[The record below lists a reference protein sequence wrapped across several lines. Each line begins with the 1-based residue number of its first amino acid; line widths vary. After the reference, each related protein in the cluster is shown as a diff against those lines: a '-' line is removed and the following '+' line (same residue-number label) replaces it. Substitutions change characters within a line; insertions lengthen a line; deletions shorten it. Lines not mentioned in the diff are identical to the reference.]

1 MFEFELV
8 WKWVLKNFKNAYDF
22 EAGLFFYSV
31 GWKISAVP
39 SFFKHLIW
47 IISYFHAYTSCV
59 SLNCEVFIDCRCCF
73 PHCLVHAPISVCAR
87 TSLLRCDITRHSV
100 LENVLYIHWKTLWD
114 FECHSIKMVTSYC
127 CFEIPQIFKLT
138 LVWTICQDYSDINV
152 VIWSFFMNDCRTFTY
167 VD

>member
-8 WKWVLKNFKNAYDF
+8 WKWVLKNFQNALWFRGWALLLLCGMKN
-22 EAGLFFYSV
+22 
-31 GWKISAVP
+31 ISCP
-39 SFFKHLIW
+39 FLKHLIW
-47 IISYFHAYTSCV
+47 IIPYFHAYTSCV

-87 TSLLRCDITRHSV
+87 TSLLRCDITWHSV

-138 LVWTICQDYSDINV
+138 LVWTIC
-152 VIWSFFMNDCRTFTY
+152 
-167 VD
+167 